1 MRRRVLPTLPVWLL
15 LLALPLGGC
24 AHVCNWLCKKET
36 GGPPTPPPPEE
47 EHRPEP
53 TPIPPAPD
61 PEPEATPE
69 PVEPPSPL
77 TAADSL
83 FVAGELAAARA
94 SYLAFLNE
102 HPQEPESAH
111 ALLRLAVIYL
121 QPDGPA
127 YDPALASRVLDR
139 LLSEF
144 PDGPEEPAA
153 RALRTLYGRAN
164 ELQHQLDEL
173 KRIDLEATGG
183 EEPQ

>member
-1 MRRRVLPTLPVWLL
+1 MRRLLLPTLPVWLL

-24 AHVCNWLCKKET
+24 AHVCNWLCKEET
-36 GGPPTPPPPEE
+36 VGPPIPPPPEQEHRPEPKPTPPPPE
-47 EHRPEP
+47 PQ
-53 TPIPPAPD
+53 
-61 PEPEATPE
+61 PEAAPE

-83 FVAGELAAARA
+83 FGRGELAAARG

-102 HPQEPESAH
+102 HPQAPESAH
-111 ALLRLAVIYL
+111 ALLQLAIIYL
-121 QPDGPA
+121 QPNGPA
-127 YDPALASRVLDR
+127 YDPALASRVIDR

-144 PDGPEEPAA
+144 PDGPEAPAG